1 MRVQVPPRVQIQNEK
16 QNENESC
23 SSEFSS
29 FFTLTLT
36 LFNFDSIKM
45 KFEFQNLSVYKKA
58 KIFHQSTK
66 SIVNEKSLKNY
77 EKDQLSRASFSI
89 VLNIA
94 EGSGRFSKSDRRNF
108 FVITRSSVF
117 ECVAILDV
125 LKDNNIISQEDFESL
140 ENQAD
145 ELSRILYA
153 MIKNL
158 SEA

>member
-1 MRVQVPPRVQIQNEK
+1 
-16 QNENESC
+16 
-23 SSEFSS
+23 
-29 FFTLTLT
+29 
-36 LFNFDSIKM
+36 M

-125 LKDNNIISQEDFESL
+125 LKDNNIISQEEFESL

-158 SEA
+158 SEV